1 MGKFLRLLVLFM
13 GVLLVG
19 TSCNAYKK
27 PSIPILLSNT
37 KRQKPITILEST
49 EEPTV
54 FLSKYYRHGPRETSG
69 TARYLFLCE
78 HLSSNERLLLAAYQF
93 EVCQVIP

>member
-1 MGKFLRLLVLFM
+1 M

-19 TSCNAYKK
+19 TSCNAYQKT
-27 PSIPILLSNT
+27 STIPILLLSI

-54 FLSKYYRHGPRETSG
+54 FEQILPAYRGKPQG

-78 HLSSNERLLLAAYQF
+78 HLSSNERLLLRAAYQF
-93 EVCQVIP
+93 ESFG